1 MSCHVM
7 SCHGIVSVFS
17 TAVCGSIPA
26 GAPGS
31 SSRGAYSSQ
40 RLLNM
45 LVSHVRLVEE
55 NRVELNATMQQEKTL
70 ISRSLA

>member
-7 SCHGIVSVFS
+7 ELFLFFS

-26 GAPGS
+26 CAPS
-31 SSRGAYSSQ
+31 SSARGAYSSQ